1 MSDEVIQSLKRYE
14 FTEYEAKAYAALVD
28 LGQGTAREICEIS
41 GVPHGRVNGGV
52 NLSNYG
58 GIKLSTC

>member
-1 MSDEVIQSLKRYE
+1 MVNRNPHVVEIYKLINQSDNESI
-14 FTEYEAKAYAALVD
+14 
-28 LGQGTAREICEIS
+28 
-41 GVPHGRVNGGV
+41 VNGGV